1 MNSARPPPAGLHTP
15 GFAHYSVAWSPFH
28 NSRIAL
34 ASAANFGLVG
44 NGRLHMVSLIPGIG
58 GSSAVKLDKQ
68 YETQDGVYDVAWS
81 EIHENQLVTGSG
93 DGTLKL
99 WDVMLNDFPIR
110 SWHEHSRE
118 VFSVDWSNIKKDTF
132 VSSSWDGNVKLWT
145 PEMPRS
151 VTTLHAHL
159 SCVYQALFCPHQPDI
174 LATCSTDGTMKIFDL
189 RSPAYATG
197 PATNSFTHPLSAA
210 VLTVPASGTELL
222 TLDWNKYRPFVLATS
237 GVDKMVKVW
246 DCRMIQSAKSS
257 AQAVGGLCEVQL
269 PGHEYAVRK
278 VQWSPHHP
286 DILATASYDMTC
298 RIWSSNPTAGGSSLL
313 QVHDPHTEF
322 AAGCS
327 WSLYDEGLLASCGWD
342 GKLFVFQ
349 DDPED
354 IMSTSLQ
361 TLYDYTPITHSAPG
375 SIFTYTIKRDGGGP
389 GLGVITLQTPDT
401 QASNWSL
408 HASSIWVSSLYI
420 ADHIE
425 DLQLDLFKDRKV
437 VRILE
442 LGAGAGLPSIMIA
455 RATPNAAVVVSDYPD
470 ENLICTLSDNV
481 RRNHASERCWAVPYA
496 WGNDISPLLAPTQQN
511 REGSALFDIIV
522 AADTLWNSE
531 LHVQFINTL
540 CMCLDHSPDARVH
553 LVAGLH
559 TGRYTVQSFL
569 DTVMTHKLQVERV
582 VEREVTG
589 SVQRPWDVTRAES
602 EDERER
608 RRWVVWMVLKWV

>member
-1 MNSARPPPAGLHTP
+1 MNPARPPPAVLQTP

-44 NGRLHMVSLIPGIG
+44 NGRLHMVSLIPGVG

-68 YETQDGVYDVAWS
+68 YETQDGIYDVAWS

-99 WDVMLNDFPIR
+99 WDILLNNFPIR

-132 VSSSWDGNVKLWT
+132 ASSSWDGSVKLWT

-151 VTTLHAHL
+151 VATLHAHL
-159 SCVYQALFCPHQPDI
+159 SCVYQALFSPHQPDI

-197 PATNSFTHPLSAA
+197 AATNSFTHPLSAA

-222 TLDWNKYRPFVLATS
+222 SLDWNKYRPFVLATA

-246 DCRMIQSAKSS
+246 DCRMIQSANPS
-257 AQAVGGLCEVQL
+257 AQTIGGVCEVQL

-278 VQWSPHHP
+278 VQWSPHRP
-286 DILATASYDMTC
+286 DLLATASYDMTC
-298 RIWSSNPTAGGSSLL
+298 RIWSTNPSAGGSKLL

-327 WSLYDEGLLASCGWD
+327 WSLYDEGLIASCGWD

-354 IMSTSLQ
+354 IMSASLQ
-361 TLYDYTPITHSAPG
+361 TLFDHVPVSHSAPG
-375 SIFTYTIKRDGGGP
+375 SIFTYTIKRNGGDSA
-389 GLGVITLQTPDT
+389 LRQITLQTPDT

-408 HASSIWVSSLYI
+408 HASSIWQSSIHI

-425 DLQLDLFKDRKV
+425 YLQLDRFSDRKILRV
-437 VRILE
+437 LE

-455 RATPNAAVVVSDYPD
+455 RTTPNAAVVVSDYPD
-470 ENLICTLSDNV
+470 EKLICTLSDNV
-481 RRNHASERCWAVPYA
+481 RKHTSERCWTVPYA
-496 WGNDISPLLAPTQQN
+496 WGNDISPLLTPAQQN
-511 REGSALFDIIV
+511 PEGSALFDIIV
-522 AADTLWNSE
+522 AADTLWNPE
-531 LHVQFINTL
+531 THVQFINTL
-540 CMCLDHSPDARVH
+540 CMCLNRSPDARVH

-559 TGRYTVQSFL
+559 TGRYTLQSFMNA
-569 DTVMTHKLQVERV
+569 VIMHKLQVESV
-582 VEREVTG
+582 VEREVMNG
-589 SVQRPWDVTRAES
+589 VQRPWDVTRAES

-608 RRWVVWMVLKWV
+608 RKWVVWMVLKWS

>member
-1 MNSARPPPAGLHTP
+1 MVGTETRMMSVVQVGLLRESETL

-44 NGRLHMVSLIPGIG
+44 NGVG

-68 YETQDGVYDVAWS
+68 YETQDGIYD
-81 EIHENQLVTGSG
+81 NQLVTGSG

-99 WDVMLNDFPIR
+99 WDVLLNDFPIR

-145 PEMPRS
+145 PEVPRS

-159 SCVYQALFCPHQPDI
+159 SCVYQALFSPHQPDI

-222 TLDWNKYRPFVLATS
+222 TLDWNKYRPFVLATA

-246 DCRMIQSAKSS
+246 DCRMIQSNPS
-257 AQAVGGLCEVQL
+257 AQAIGGVCEIQL

-278 VQWSPHHP
+278 VQWSPHRP

-298 RIWSSNPTAGGSSLL
+298 RAYLSGMGLCRWSSNPSVGGSNLL

-327 WSLYDEGLLASCGWD
+327 WSLYDEGLIASCGWD
-342 GKLFVFQ
+342 E

-354 IMSTSLQ
+354 IMSASLQ
-361 TLYDYTPITHSAPG
+361 TLYDYVPITHSAPG
-375 SIFTYTIKRDGGGP
+375 SIFTYTIKP
-389 GLGVITLQTPDT
+389 QITLQTPDT

-408 HASSIWVSSLYI
+408 HASSIWQSSVHI

-425 DLQLDLFKDRKV
+425 YLQLDRFSDRKILRV
-437 VRILE
+437 LE

-455 RATPNAAVVVSDYPD
+455 RTTPNAAVVASDYPD

-481 RRNHASERCWAVPYA
+481 SRNHASERCWVVSYA
-496 WGNDISPLLAPTQQN
+496 WGNDISPLLTPAQQKS
-511 REGSALFDIIV
+511 EGSALFDIIV
-522 AADTLWNSE
+522 AADTLWNPE
-531 LHVQFINTL
+531 THVQFINTL
-540 CMCLDHSPDARVH
+540 CMCLNRSPDARVNV
-553 LVAGLH
+553 VAGLH
-559 TGRYTVQSFL
+559 TGRYTIQSFMNA
-569 DTVMTHKLQVERV
+569 VMIHKLQVERV
-582 VEREVTG
+582 MESEVMNG
-589 SVQRPWDVTRAES
+589 VQRPWDVTRAES

-608 RRWVVWMVLKWV
+608 RKWVVWMVLKWA

>member
-1 MNSARPPPAGLHTP
+1 MNPARPPPAVLQTP

-44 NGRLHMVSLIPGIG
+44 NGRLHMVSLIPGVG

-68 YETQDGVYDVAWS
+68 YETQDGIYDVAWS

-99 WDVMLNDFPIR
+99 WDILLNDFPIR

-132 VSSSWDGNVKLWT
+132 ASSSWDGNVKLWT
-145 PEMPRS
+145 PELPRS

-159 SCVYQALFCPHQPDI
+159 SCVYQALFSPHQPDI

-197 PATNSFTHPLSAA
+197 PATNSFTHPLSNA

-222 TLDWNKYRPFVLATS
+222 SLDWNKYRPFVLATA

-246 DCRMIQSAKSS
+246 DCRMVQSANMS
-257 AQAVGGLCEVQL
+257 AQAIGGVCEIQL

-278 VQWSPHHP
+278 VQWSPHRP

-298 RIWSSNPTAGGSSLL
+298 RIWSSNPSAGGSRLL

-327 WSLYDEGLLASCGWD
+327 WSLYDEE
-342 GKLFVFQ
+342 

-354 IMSTSLQ
+354 IMSASLH
-361 TLYDYTPITHSAPG
+361 TLYDYIPISHSTPG
-375 SIFTYTIKRDGGGP
+375 SIFTYTIKP
-389 GLGVITLQTPDT
+389 LQIPDT

-408 HASSIWVSSLYI
+408 HASSIWQSSLHI

-425 DLQLDLFKDRKV
+425 YLQLDRFSDRKV
-437 VRILE
+437 LRVLE
-442 LGAGAGLPSIMIA
+442 LGAGAGLPSIMIT
-455 RATPNAAVVVSDYPD
+455 RTTPNAVVVASDYPD
-470 ENLICTLSDNV
+470 ESLIRALSDNV
-481 RRNHASERCWAVPYA
+481 RRNHASDRCWTVPYA
-496 WGNDISPLLAPTQQN
+496 WGNDISPLLMPAQQN
-511 REGSALFDIIV
+511 PQGSTLFDIIV
-522 AADTLWNSE
+522 AADTLWNPE
-531 LHVQFINTL
+531 THVQFINTL
-540 CMCLDHSPDARVH
+540 CMCLNHTPDTRVH
-553 LVAGLH
+553 IVAGLH
-559 TGRYTVQSFL
+559 TGRYTLQSFMN
-569 DTVMTHKLQVERV
+569 DVVMHKLQVERV
-582 VEREVTG
+582 VEREVMDG
-589 SVQRPWDVTRAES
+589 VQRPWDVTRAEI

-608 RRWVVWMVLKWV
+608 RKWVVWMVLRWA